1 MGAFLIARSI
11 LYQKGNKQRNHIFCS
26 LFPEASW
33 WSGSWISTFDITL
46 DVFDIIT
53 EITNFETNN
62 LRMSSAFVCCVKQ
75 NMDKLLHR
83 AYHDTRSVKSKK
95 PVSPPLYRQ
104 HIYLKMCPEFFSY
117 PPKMPPHRECR
128 LILLIGESI
137 PVVSSRGKTGR
148 FYKRSVHFAR
158 ETSGL
163 KPVTVECTKNI
174 SGTAQLPLK

>member
-1 MGAFLIARSI
+1 MTPDQLRAKN
-11 LYQKGNKQRNHIFCS
+11 Q
-26 LFPEASW
+26 FP
-33 WSGSWISTFDITL
+33 
-46 DVFDIIT
+46 
-53 EITNFETNN
+53 
-62 LRMSSAFVCCVKQ
+62 LR
-75 NMDKLLHR
+75 
-83 AYHDTRSVKSKK
+83 
-95 PVSPPLYRQ
+95 YRQ

-163 KPVTVECTKNI
+163 KPVTAVECTKNI

>member
-1 MGAFLIARSI
+1 MHAASTLGLYLSI
-11 LYQKGNKQRNHIFCS
+11 L
-26 LFPEASW
+26 ASMVTDLHRSRAVVW
-33 WSGSWISTFDITL
+33 T
-46 DVFDIIT
+46 
-53 EITNFETNN
+53 
-62 LRMSSAFVCCVKQ
+62 RHKKSSAFVCCVKQ

-117 PPKMPPHRECR
+117 PPKKPPHRECR

-137 PVVSSRGKTGR
+137 PVVSSRGKTGH

-163 KPVTVECTKNI
+163 KPVTAVECTKI
-174 SGTAQLPLK
+174 YIGHCSIATQMKWK

>member
-1 MGAFLIARSI
+1 MNCRKMGAFLIARSI

-53 EITNFETNN
+53 KITNFETNN

-95 PVSPPLYRQ
+95 PVSPPLSTT
-104 HIYLKMCPEFFSY
+104 YLSENVP
-117 PPKMPPHRECR
+117 
-128 LILLIGESI
+128 
-137 PVVSSRGKTGR
+137 
-148 FYKRSVHFAR
+148 
-158 ETSGL
+158 
-163 KPVTVECTKNI
+163 
-174 SGTAQLPLK
+174 